1 MRILVTG
8 GTGFIGTHLVH
19 RLLQTDHQV
28 TCLVRKT
35 SNTSILERLGI
46 GFVFGDVTDPDSLSG
61 AMNGHDCVMNLANVY
76 SFWEADRDIYRR
88 VNIDGT
94 KNVMEAALR
103 AGVAKV
109 VHVSTCGIYGKP
121 DDVPYTEE
129 SEPGQVQF
137 SEYFRTKYI
146 ADEVVW
152 EMYRNQNLPLVMVYP
167 VGVMGPGDPKATGQ
181 YILRLLKRAMPAR
194 VLENAMFTFVHVQ
207 DVAEIIYRAAIKEDN
222 LGERYIAG
230 KFQHTFGDI
239 NRMVSE
245 ISGVK
250 LPLLGLPDFTVM
262 PTAWLLTGIADV
274 IKRPPVWGM
283 AIDQM
288 RTMKEGVR
296 ADGSKAERELGV
308 AYIPIRQAVQDAIDS
323 FGGRRIH

>member
-8 GTGFIGTHLVH
+8 GTGFIGTHLVQ
-19 RLLQTDHQV
+19 RLLQTDHHV

-35 SNTSILERLGI
+35 SNTSILQRLGV
-46 GFVFGDVTDPDSLSG
+46 GFVFGDVTEPDSVNE
-61 AMNGHDCVMNLANVY
+61 AVNGQDCVMNLANVY
-76 SFWEADRDIYRR
+76 SFWEADPDIYRR

-94 KNVMEAALR
+94 RNVMEAALI
-103 AGVAKV
+103 AGVSKV

-121 DDVPYTEE
+121 AESPFTED
-129 SEPGQVQF
+129 SKPGPERF

-146 ADEVVW
+146 ADEMVW
-152 EMYRNQNLPLVMVYP
+152 EMHCNQNLPLVMVYP

-181 YILRLLKRAMPAR
+181 YILRLIRRRMPAR
-194 VLENAMFTFVHVQ
+194 VLENAMFTFVHVR
-207 DVAEIIYRAAIKEDN
+207 DVAEIIYRAALKEDN
-222 LGERYIAG
+222 LGEKYIAG
-230 KFQHTFGDI
+230 KFQHTFGEI

-250 LPLLGLPDFTVM
+250 LPLLSLPDFTIL
-262 PTAWLLTGIADV
+262 PTARLVTAIANM
-274 IKRPPVWGM
+274 IKRPPIWGM

-296 ADGSKAERELGV
+296 ADGSKAERELGIS
-308 AYIPIRQAVQDAIDS
+308 YTLIRQAVEDAIDS
-323 FGGRRIH
+323 FGRRRIH